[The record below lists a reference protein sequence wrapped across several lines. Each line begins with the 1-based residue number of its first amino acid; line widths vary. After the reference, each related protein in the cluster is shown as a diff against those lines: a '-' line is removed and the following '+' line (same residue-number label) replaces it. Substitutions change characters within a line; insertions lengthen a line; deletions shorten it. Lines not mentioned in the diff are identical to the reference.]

1 MRTQLIINLHN
12 REEIEYFKDAMRY
25 AVELCERDLQAE
37 DVSESVINRI
47 WLAKAE
53 FNEIAETIRKH
64 TSSGDYPIPSTL
76 KFQ

>member
-12 REEIEYFKDAMRY
+12 YEEIDYFKDAMRY
-25 AVELCERDLQAE
+25 AVELCERDLQDE
-37 DVSESVINRI
+37 GLSESVINRI

-53 FNEIAETIRKH
+53 FSEIAETIRKH